1 MTAIKF
7 TRKTQEHNGVNG
19 TLATHGTPQYTL

>member
-7 TRKTQEHNGVNG
+7 TRKTQDHGENG
-19 TLATHGTPQYTL
+19 TLASHTTPKYAL